1 MDTEYQSFISTKRIA
16 NVFHGKD
23 IPTSAVNPILFPFQR
38 DGVRWAVG
46 KGRAALFFDTGL
58 GKTFGQLEWARL
70 LGVNTLIVAPLSVAR
85 QTVREGHKIGI
96 NVQYCRHQ
104 SEVTNQIVIT
114 NYEMVENFDASQ
126 FGAVVLDESSILK
139 SFDGATRR
147 ILIDKF
153 QDTKYRLACTAT
165 PAPNDQAEIGN
176 HAEFLG
182 IATVNE
188 MLAMFFVHANKV
200 LYHDVGDGRQ
210 TKTKKSG
217 TQGQEWRLKNHATDK
232 FYKWMASWSMSL
244 RKPSDLGYSDEGYIL
259 PDLNIYPRFISVDYK
274 PDDQLFFTG
283 LAGIQDRHKVRVATI
298 KDRIAEAVE
307 IIDGGNE
314 QWIVWCG
321 LQSEADEICKVL
333 DNHRQVQGSDTPE
346 YKAQAFED
354 FQDGKYRILISKT
367 RIAGFGMNFQ
377 NAHNMLFLGL
387 SDSWEA
393 YYQAIRREYRFGQK
407 EPVNVYIV
415 LSEAEREIYTNVM
428 QKEAVAK
435 NMTSELIKHVQKYE
449 EEEIKMGSE
458 QVDKF
463 DYAEKIVKGE
473 TFTAM
478 LGDSCQRLKEVAD
491 NSVHLSVYSPPFAD
505 LYTYSASELDLGNS
519 RNWDE
524 FFNHYAFIIR
534 ELLRVTK
541 PGRLTC
547 VHSSDIPAMG
557 IKDGYIGMR
566 DFPGAV
572 ITSYEKEGWTFIGRA
587 IVGKNPQAQAIRTKA
602 QALLFA
608 TLKKDSSDSR
618 PAILDQIL
626 IFKKDG
632 DNEVPITPVENGE
645 MNNETWIDWAGGI
658 WTGIHESDTLQY
670 TTARAPDDEK
680 HICPLQLG
688 TIERCIKLYSNPGE
702 TVLTPFLGIGS
713 EAYQAIRFGRKAIGI
728 ELKESYYN
736 IAVKNLQEAEMKYK
750 SMDLFLYA
758 EQNALETLADAMPIM
773 NEILR
778 RSEE

>member
-1 MDTEYQSFISTKRIA
+1 MPEMPFEYMEFIATKRIA
-16 NVFHGKD
+16 NVFHGKNVN
-23 IPTSAVNPILFPFQR
+23 TSMVHRKLFPFQR
-38 DGVRWAVG
+38 DVVRWAVG
-46 KGRAALFFDTGL
+46 KGRAAVFLDTGL
-58 GKTFGQLEWARL
+58 GKTFIQLEWARL
-70 LGVNTLIVAPLSVAR
+70 IGAKTLIVAPLSVAR
-85 QTVREGHKIGI
+85 QTVKEGHKINI
-96 NVQYCRHQ
+96 DVQYARHQ
-104 SEVTNQIVIT
+104 SEVINPIVIT
-114 NYEMVENFDASQ
+114 NYEMVENFDPAK
-126 FGAVVLDESSILK
+126 FDAVILDESSILK

-147 ILIDKF
+147 KLINRF
-153 QDTKYRLACTAT
+153 QETKYRLACTAT

-176 HAEFLG
+176 HSEFLG

-200 LYHDVGDGRQ
+200 MFTDVGDGRQ
-210 TKTKKSG
+210 VRSKKAGS
-217 TQGQEWRLKNHATDK
+217 QGQEWRLKNHAQTQ
-232 FYKWMASWSMSL
+232 FYKWMASWSISL
-244 RKPSDLGYSDEGYIL
+244 RQPSDLGYEDDGYIL
-259 PDLNIYPRFISVDYK
+259 PELRINPRFIDVDYK
-274 PDDQLFFTG
+274 PDGQLFFTG
-283 LAGIQDRHKVRVATI
+283 LSGIQDRHKVRTATI
-298 KDRIAEAVE
+298 EDRIVEAVE
-307 IIDGGNE
+307 IINGGKE

-333 DNHRQVQGSDTPE
+333 DDFRQVQGSDTPE
-346 YKAQAFED
+346 FKAQAFED
-354 FQDGKYRILISKT
+354 FQDGKFRILVTKT
-367 RIAGFGMNFQ
+367 KIAGFGMNFQ

-393 YYQAIRREYRFGQK
+393 YYQAIRRMYRFGQTQ
-407 EPVNVYIV
+407 PVNVYIV

-435 NMTSELIKHVQKYE
+435 NMSAELIKHISKFE
-449 EEEIKMGSE
+449 EEEIKMGSD
-458 QVDKF
+458 QKTKF
-463 DYAEKIVKGE
+463 DYTEKTIKGE
-473 TFTAM
+473 KYTAM
-478 LGDSCQRLKEVAD
+478 LGDSCQRLKELET
-491 NSVHLSVYSPPFAD
+491 NSIHLSVYSPPFAD

-547 VHSSDIPAMG
+547 VHSSDIPAIG

-572 ITSYEKEGWTFIGRA
+572 IAAYEKEGWVFVGRA

-632 DNEVPITPVENGE
+632 DNQVPIKPVENGE

-658 WTGIHESDTLQY
+658 WLGIHESDTLQY
-670 TTARAPDDEK
+670 TTARAPDDER

-702 TVLTPFLGIGS
+702 TVLTPFMGIGS

-728 ELKESYYN
+728 ELKESYFK
-736 IAVKNLQEAEMKYK
+736 IAVQNLADAELKYK

-758 EQNALETLADAMPIM
+758 EQQQTVAPQAAD
-773 NEILR
+773 
-778 RSEE
+778 

>member
-1 MDTEYQSFISTKRIA
+1 MSDYQEFLKTKRTTAKAYGIDVPLSSI
-16 NVFHGKD
+16 NTV
-23 IPTSAVNPILFPFQR
+23 LFPFQR
-38 DGVRWAVG
+38 DVVRWACK
-46 KGRAALFFDTGL
+46 KGRAAIFLDTGL
-58 GKTFGQLEWARL
+58 GKTLIQLEWARL
-70 LGVNTLIVAPLSVAR
+70 MGVQTLIVAPLSVAR
-85 QTVREGHKIGI
+85 QTVREGHKIGV
-96 NVQYCRHQ
+96 NVQYARHQ
-104 SEVTNQIVIT
+104 SEVNNRIVIT
-114 NYEMVENFDASQ
+114 NYEMMDEFDQAQ
-126 FGAVVLDESSILK
+126 FDAVVLDESSILK
-139 SFDGATRR
+139 SFDGSTRR
-147 ILIDKF
+147 KLIDMF

-176 HAEFLG
+176 HSEFLG

-200 LYHDVGDGRQ
+200 LYTDVGDGRQ
-210 TKTKKSG
+210 VRTKKAGS
-217 TQGQEWRLKNHATDK
+217 QGQEWRLKNHAMEA
-232 FYKWMASWSMSL
+232 FYKWMASWSISL
-244 RKPSDLGYSDEGYIL
+244 RKPSDLGYSDDGYIL
-259 PDLNIYPRFISVDYK
+259 PPLDIEARFIDVDYK

-283 LAGIQDRHKVRVATI
+283 LSGIQDRHRVRVATI
-298 KDRIAEAVE
+298 EDRIREAVE
-307 IIDGGNE
+307 VIDGGNE

-333 DNHRQVQGSDTPE
+333 ENYRQVQGADTPE

-354 FQDGKYRILISKT
+354 FQDGKYRILVTKT
-367 RIAGFGMNFQ
+367 KIAGFGMNFQ
-377 NAHNMLFLGL
+377 QAHNMLFLGL

-393 YYQAIRREYRFGQK
+393 YYQAIRRMYRFGQTQTVK
-407 EPVNVYIV
+407 VYII

-435 NMTSELIKHVQKYE
+435 TMSAELIKHIRTYE
-449 EEEIKMGSE
+449 EEEIHMEGDIVE
-458 QVDKF
+458 NF
-463 DYAEKIVKGE
+463 DYKERAIRGEKY
-473 TFTAM
+473 TAM
-478 LGDSCQRLKEVAD
+478 LGDSCQRLKEIPE

-505 LYTYSASELDLGNS
+505 LYTYSASQMDLGNS
-519 RNWDE
+519 RNWPE
-524 FFNHYAFIIR
+524 FFAHYAFIIR

-547 VHSSDIPAMG
+547 VHTSDIPAMG

-572 ITSYEKEGWTFIGRA
+572 IAAYEKEGWTFVGRA

-632 DNEVPITPVENGE
+632 DNEVPIKPVENGE
-645 MNNETWIDWAGGI
+645 MNNETWIDWASGI
-658 WTGIHESDTLQY
+658 WLGIHESDTLQY
-670 TTARAPDDEK
+670 TTARAADDEK

-702 TVLTPFLGIGS
+702 TVLTPFMGIGS

-728 ELKESYYN
+728 ELKESYFR
-736 IAVKNLQEAEMKYK
+736 IAAQNLADAEMKYK

-758 EQNALETLADAMPIM
+758 EMNAAAQE
-773 NEILR
+773 
-778 RSEE
+778 

>member
-1 MDTEYQSFISTKRIA
+1 MTDYKEFLSSKRIA
-16 NVFHGKD
+16 NVYHGKD
-23 IPTSAVNPILFPFQR
+23 VSVDEAHPMLFPFQR
-38 DGVRWAVG
+38 DVVRWAVG
-46 KGRAALFFDTGL
+46 KGRAAIFLDTGL
-58 GKTFGQLEWARL
+58 GKTFVQLEWARL
-70 LGVNTLIVAPLSVAR
+70 LGVKTLIVAPLSVAR
-85 QTVREGHKIGI
+85 QTVREGHKINI
-96 NVQYCRHQ
+96 DVQYVRHQ
-104 SEVTNQIVIT
+104 DEVNSDICIT
-114 NYEMVENFDASQ
+114 NYEMIDYFDPAQ
-126 FGAVVLDESSILK
+126 FDAVVLDESSILK
-139 SFDGATRR
+139 SFDGVTRR
-147 ILIDKF
+147 KMINLF
-153 QDTKYRLACTAT
+153 SDTKYRLACTAT

-176 HAEFLG
+176 HSEFIG
-182 IATVNE
+182 VATVNE

-200 LYHDVGDGRQ
+200 DYLEVGDGRQ
-210 TKTKKSG
+210 VKTKRAGS
-217 TQGQEWRLKNHATDK
+217 QGQEWRLKNHATES
-232 FYKWMASWSMSL
+232 FYKWMSSWAISL
-244 RKPSDLGYSDEGYIL
+244 RKPSDLGYDDDGYIL
-259 PDLNIYPRFISVDYK
+259 PELSIMPKFISVDYK

-283 LAGIQDRHKVRVATI
+283 LSGIQDRHKVRVSTI
-298 KDRIAEAVE
+298 EDRISEAID
-307 IIDGGNE
+307 IIDGGSE

-321 LQSEADEICKVL
+321 LQSEADQICKVL
-333 DNHRQVQGSDTPE
+333 DDYRQVQGSDTPE

-354 FQDGKYRILISKT
+354 FQDKKYRILVTKPK
-367 RIAGFGMNFQ
+367 IAGFGMNFQ

-393 YYQAIRREYRFGQK
+393 YYQCIRREWRFGQK
-407 EPVNVYIV
+407 EPVNVHIV
-415 LSEAEREIYTNVM
+415 LSEAEREIYANVM

-435 NMTSELIKHVQKYE
+435 NMSAELIKHVQKYE

-458 QVDKF
+458 QETKF
-463 DYAEKIVKGE
+463 DYSEKTVKGDKWI
-473 TFTAM
+473 AM
-478 LGDSCQRLKEVAD
+478 LGDSCQRMKELSE
-491 NSVHLSVYSPPFAD
+491 NSIHLSVYSPPFAD

-524 FFNHYAFIIR
+524 FFKHYAFIIR

-547 VHSSDIPAMG
+547 AHTSDIPAMG

-572 ITSYEKEGWTFIGRA
+572 IAAYEKEGWTFIGRA

-632 DNEVPITPVENGE
+632 DNEVPVKPVENGE

-670 TTARAPDDEK
+670 TTARAADDEK

-702 TVLTPFLGIGS
+702 TVFTPFMGIGS

-728 ELKESYYN
+728 ELKESYFN
-736 IAVKNLQEAEMKYK
+736 IAVKNLAAVEQRYK
-750 SMDLFLYA
+750 SIDLFTFANQESL
-758 EQNALETLADAMPIM
+758 
-773 NEILR
+773 
-778 RSEE
+778 

>member
-1 MDTEYQSFISTKRIA
+1 MMDE
-16 NVFHGKD
+16 
-23 IPTSAVNPILFPFQR
+23 
-38 DGVRWAVG
+38 
-46 KGRAALFFDTGL
+46 FDP
-58 GKTFGQLEWARL
+58 KQ
-70 LGVNTLIVAPLSVAR
+70 
-85 QTVREGHKIGI
+85 
-96 NVQYCRHQ
+96 
-104 SEVTNQIVIT
+104 
-114 NYEMVENFDASQ
+114 FD
-126 FGAVVLDESSILK
+126 AVVLDESSILK
-139 SFDGATRR
+139 SFDGSTRR
-147 ILIDKF
+147 KLIDMF

-176 HAEFLG
+176 HSEFLG

-200 LYHDVGDGRQ
+200 LYTDVGDGRQ
-210 TKTKKSG
+210 VRTKKAGS
-217 TQGQEWRLKNHATDK
+217 QGQEWRLKNHATGA
-232 FYKWMASWSMSL
+232 FYKWMASWSISL
-244 RKPSDLGYSDEGYIL
+244 RKPSDLGYSDDGYNL
-259 PDLNIYPRFISVDYK
+259 PDLNIDARFIDVDYK

-298 KDRIAEAVE
+298 EDRIREAVE

-333 DNHRQVQGSDTPE
+333 DDYRQVQGSDTPE
-346 YKAQAFED
+346 YKAECFEA
-354 FQDGKYRILISKT
+354 FQDKKYRILVTKT
-367 RIAGFGMNFQ
+367 KIAGFGMNFQ
-377 NAHNMLFLGL
+377 QAHNMLFLGL

-393 YYQAIRREYRFGQK
+393 YYQAIRRMYRFGQT
-407 EPVNVYIV
+407 EPVNVFIV

-435 NMTSELIKHVQKYE
+435 TMSAELIKHIRTYE
-449 EEEIKMGSE
+449 EEEIHMEGDI
-458 QVDKF
+458 VDKF
-463 DYAEKIVKGE
+463 DYKERVIRGEKY
-473 TFTAM
+473 TAM
-478 LGDSCQRLKEVAD
+478 LGDSCQRLKEIHAD
-491 NSVHLSVYSPPFAD
+491 SVHLSVYSPPFAD
-505 LYTYSASELDLGNS
+505 LYTYSASQMDLGNS
-519 RNWDE
+519 RNWPE
-524 FFNHYAFIIR
+524 FFEHYAFIIR

-547 VHSSDIPAMG
+547 VHTSDIPAMG

-572 ITSYEKEGWTFIGRA
+572 IAAYEKEGWIFTGRA

-632 DNEVPITPVENGE
+632 ENETPIRPVENGE
-645 MNNETWIDWAGGI
+645 MNNETWIDWASGI
-658 WTGIHESDTLQY
+658 WLGIHESDTLQY
-670 TTARAPDDEK
+670 TTARAADDEK

-702 TVLTPFLGIGS
+702 TVLTPFMGIGS
-713 EAYQAIRFGRKAIGI
+713 EAYQAIRFGRKTIGI
-728 ELKESYYN
+728 ELKESYFK
-736 IAVKNLQEAEMKYK
+736 IAAQNLEDAELKYK

-758 EQNALETLADAMPIM
+758 EMNAQALQGD
-773 NEILR
+773 
-778 RSEE
+778 

>member
-1 MDTEYQSFISTKRIA
+1 MIDEYKKFIATKRIA
-16 NVFHGKD
+16 NVFQGKD
-23 IPTSAVNPILFPFQR
+23 VSVSDVHPLLFPFQR
-38 DGVRWAVG
+38 DVVRWAVG
-46 KGRAALFFDTGL
+46 KGRAAIFLDTGL
-58 GKTFGQLEWARL
+58 GKTFIQLEWARL
-70 LGVNTLIVAPLSVAR
+70 MDVSILIVAPLSVAR

-96 NVQYCRHQ
+96 NVQYARHQ
-104 SEVTNQIVIT
+104 SEVFNKIVIT
-114 NYEMVENFDASQ
+114 NYEMVENFDPAQ
-126 FGAVVLDESSILK
+126 FDGIVLDESSILK
-139 SFDGATRR
+139 SFDGQTRR
-147 ILIDKF
+147 KLIDMF
-153 QDTKYRLACTAT
+153 QETKYRLACTAT

-176 HAEFLG
+176 HSEFLG
-182 IATVNE
+182 VATVNE
-188 MLAMFFVHANKV
+188 MLSMFFVHANKV

-217 TQGQEWRLKNHATDK
+217 TQGQEWRLKNHATEK
-232 FYKWMASWSMSL
+232 FYKWMSSWAISL
-244 RKPSDLGYSDEGYIL
+244 RTPSDLGYDDDGYIL
-259 PDLNIYPRFISVDYK
+259 PSLNINARFIAVDYK

-298 KDRIAEAVE
+298 DDRIREAVE
-307 IIDGGNE
+307 IIDGGSE

-321 LQSEADEICKVL
+321 LQSEADDICKVIE
-333 DNHRQVQGSDTPE
+333 DYRQVQGSDTPE

-354 FQDGKYRILISKT
+354 FQDGKYRILVSKT
-367 RIAGFGMNFQ
+367 KIAGFGMNFQ

-435 NMTSELIKHVQKYE
+435 NMTAQLIKHVQKYE
-449 EEEIKMGSE
+449 EEEIKMGSDQE
-458 QVDKF
+458 VKF
-463 DYAEKIVKGE
+463 NYNEKTIRGE
-473 TFTAM
+473 TYTAM
-478 LGDSCQRLKEVAD
+478 LGDSCQRLKEIHQ
-491 NSVHLSVYSPPFAD
+491 NSIHLSIYSPPFAD
-505 LYTYSASELDLGNS
+505 LYTYSASEMDLGNS
-519 RNWDE
+519 RNWGE

-541 PGRLTC
+541 HGRLTC
-547 VHSSDIPAMG
+547 VHTSDIPAMG

-572 ITSYEKEGWTFIGRA
+572 IAAYEKEGWIFTGRA

-670 TTARAPDDEK
+670 TTARAADDEK

-702 TVLTPFLGIGS
+702 TVLTPFMGIGS

-736 IAVKNLQEAEMKYK
+736 IAAQNLAEAEMKYK

-758 EQNALETLADAMPIM
+758 EMNAQEDPQPD
-773 NEILR
+773 
-778 RSEE
+778 